1 MFRGQ
6 MATHT
11 FGLSADSSFADGGNG
26 TTDNPYAYVGD
37 RLRKLRKGRGLT
49 QSDVARIIEI
59 SPQQYQKY
67 EDAQSKCSL
76 TTLIALAEFYAVPLN
91 ALLPSI
97 ETKEEPDLQARRN
110 VADIPTEADLL
121 ARLVGSFVKLR
132 DIGEKTRLVELVE
145 AMQSSHDR
153 SK

>member
-1 MFRGQ
+1 MTPPTKGSTG
-6 MATHT
+6 AADDA
-11 FGLSADSSFADGGNG
+11 GAAAGSA
-26 TTDNPYAYVGD
+26 YAFVGD
-37 RLRKLRKGRGLT
+37 RLRTLRKNRGLT
-49 QSDVARIIEI
+49 QAEVARIISV

-76 TTLIALAEFYAVPLN
+76 TTLIALAKYYAVPLG

-97 ETKEEPDLQARRN
+97 GPDAGPDAPAAETPPARDL

-121 ARLVGSFVKLR
+121 ARLVTSFVKLR

-145 AMQSSHDR
+145 AIQIAHEKSQ
-153 SK
+153 